1 MSNQFAVL
9 PDPGR
14 ASTLDDVA
22 ETLRGL
28 KAWAGNPSF
37 ETITARVNGR
47 RTVTEQVGKT
57 TVVDCFRAGR
67 RRFDADLV
75 AAVVEALHPDAGYVA
90 QWKQAL
96 RVISGETQA
105 ASQVRVLDGL
115 PPDLPTFTGR
125 DAEVEQLRDL
135 ARRSR
140 DHGEAVVISA
150 LAGMA
155 GVGKTQLAVH
165 VGHALHAE
173 EPFERILF
181 VNLRGFHPDPSQ
193 PPAEPGA
200 VLDAFLRQLGLT
212 GHQVPHPVEA
222 RAELFRQKLAGLRSL
237 VVLDNASDE
246 KQVVPLLPGVP
257 GCVTLVTSRRDLG
270 ALDPVARFAVD
281 VFSEAEAL
289 DYLAAT
295 VPRIPVGADPAAASR
310 IAARCGH
317 LPLALALVTGHMR
330 AKPGW
335 TLTDHADW
343 LDERHDNRRLDSGV
357 ELALEVSY
365 RNLAVGERELLRLIA
380 HHPGHDFDARAA
392 AALAGTDLA
401 VAEARLRELTAD
413 HLVQLAG
420 ADRFQLHDL
429 VRAYAAGRSADEDRR
444 ADRRAAMTRLLDHYL
459 ATTAAAMDRLDP
471 AGATLR
477 PQIAE
482 PLLPLPDLDEPL
494 TWLETERHNLIAS
507 VIHAA
512 AEGRAEHATRMAV
525 VLARYLQGRH
535 NATALM
541 VHEHAA
547 RAAQQAGDEVGFAGA
562 LAAGAIAQIFLGR
575 HEAAARRLEK
585 ALHIFRRHDRPVETA
600 RVLNNLGIVNVR
612 MGRYE
617 EALDYSRQSLDLA
630 RSLGD
635 RTGQARSL
643 INLGNLAGRREQPDA
658 AVEHYREALAAY
670 REAGDRNGEAVA
682 LSNLGNAERK
692 CERYDSAEDYLTQAL
707 ELNREL
713 RKRHT
718 EADALDNLGLLSTER
733 GDGERAADYHRQ
745 ALAIYRELGDRGSE
759 VCAHNGLGEAAQVL
773 GRFAEAR
780 DEHARALEIAQDP
793 EIDDR
798 SEQARAHTGLAEA
811 GRGLGA
817 LTEAREHY
825 LVAQGLWEKLGSPR
839 ATEIAEALAA
849 LGG

>member
-1 MSNQFAVL
+1 MSEQFSVL

-22 ETLRGL
+22 ESLRAL
-28 KAWAGNPSF
+28 KAWAGSPSF
-37 ETITARVNGR
+37 EVIAARVNGR
-47 RTVTEQVGKT
+47 RTGAEQVGKT

-67 RRFDADLV
+67 RRVDADLV
-75 AAVVEALHPDAGYVA
+75 AAVVEALHPDAGYVG
-90 QWKQAL
+90 QWQQAL
-96 RVISGETQA
+96 RVVTGESRA
-105 ASQVRVLDGL
+105 ASQVRVLDAL
-115 PPDLPTFTGR
+115 PPDLATFTGR
-125 DAEVEQLRDL
+125 DAEVAKLLDL
-135 ARRSR
+135 AHRSR
-140 DHGEAVVISA
+140 SGGEAVVISA

-165 VGHALHAE
+165 VGHVLAAE
-173 EPFERILF
+173 RAFDRILF

-200 VLDAFLRQLGLT
+200 VLDGFLRLLGVT

-246 KQVVPLLPGVP
+246 KQILPLLADVE
-257 GCVTLVTSRRDLG
+257 GCLTLVTSRRNLG
-270 ALDPVARFAVD
+270 MPGEVVG

-289 DYLAAT
+289 EYLSAG
-295 VPRIPVGADPAAASR
+295 VPGIPVGADSGAASR

-365 RNLAVGERELLRLIA
+365 RNLAPGERELLRLIA
-380 HHPGHDFDARAA
+380 HHPGNDFDARAA
-392 AALAGTDLA
+392 AALAGTDLPT
-401 VAEARLRELTAD
+401 AEARLRELTVD

-420 ADRFQLHDL
+420 PGRFQLHDL
-429 VRAYAAGRSADEDRR
+429 VRDYAMGRSADEDRR

-459 ATTAAAMDRLDP
+459 AVTAVAMDRLDP

-477 PQIAE
+477 PEVEE
-482 PLLPLPDLDEPL
+482 PLLPLPELDEPL
-494 TWLETERHNLIAS
+494 TWLEAERPNLIAS
-507 VIHAA
+507 VTYAA

-541 VHEHAA
+541 VHQQAA
-547 RAAQQAGDEVGFAGA
+547 RAAQQAGDEAGYAGA
-562 LAAGAIAQIFLGR
+562 LAAGAIAEIFLGR
-575 HEAAARRLEK
+575 HEAAGRELEK

-617 EALDYSRQSLDLA
+617 EAIDYSQQSLDLA

-643 INLGNLAGRREQPDA
+643 INLGNLAGRREQPDI

-692 CERYDSAEDYLTQAL
+692 RGQFASAEGFLTQAL

-718 EADALDNLGLLSTER
+718 EADALDNLGLLSTMR

-745 ALAIYRELGDRGSE
+745 ALAIYGELGDRGSE

-773 GRFAEAR
+773 GRSAEAR
-780 DEHARALEIAQDP
+780 AEHARALEIALDP
-793 EIDDR
+793 EVDDR

-811 GRGLGA
+811 HRGLGEIR
-817 LTEAREHY
+817 EARENY
-825 LVAQGLWEKLGSPR
+825 LAAQGLWEKLGSPR
-839 ATEIAEALAA
+839 AAEISEALKA